1 MFTKI
6 KNQRGFVLI
15 EFIIALP
22 LVALLIYA
30 LAQMI
35 IQLPKFST
43 SQAADYALENDAHE
57 ILTQITRDARAAT
70 YAKVRRA
77 VGNEELY
84 EIFFYYSVL
93 STTSGQIVN
102 LKTPH
107 RFTVGATETHG
118 YQVYAERL
126 EDGAKR
132 NPISGGNFFA
142 DTTVTKLKF
151 STHKSDVD
159 EDKIGKLLHITL
171 EVQSISTDRKFKVST
186 SVFMPACEE
195 IEMIENE

>member
-15 EFIIALP
+15 EFVIALP

-35 IQLPKFST
+35 MQLPKFST

-70 YAKVRRA
+70 YAKVRKA
-77 VGNEELY
+77 VGNEEIY

-93 STTSGQIVN
+93 SATSGQIVN

-142 DTTVTKLKF
+142 DTTVRQLKF
-151 STHKSDVD
+151 SQPSEKV
-159 EDKIGKLLHITL
+159 LHITL
-171 EVQSISTDRKFKVST
+171 EVQSISTNRKFKVST

-195 IEMIENE
+195 IVGIEDE

>member
-93 STTSGQIVN
+93 SETSGQIVN

-142 DTTVTKLKF
+142 DTTVRQLKF
-151 STHKSDVD
+151 SQPSEKV
-159 EDKIGKLLHITL
+159 LHITL

-186 SVFMPACEE
+186 SVFMPACEK

>member
-15 EFIIALP
+15 EFVIALP

-35 IQLPKFST
+35 TQLPKFST

-151 STHKSDVD
+151 SQPSEKV
-159 EDKIGKLLHITL
+159 LHITL
-171 EVQSISTDRKFKVST
+171 EVQSISTNRKFKVST
-186 SVFMPACEE
+186 SVFMPACEK

>member
-57 ILTQITRDARAAT
+57 ILTQITRDARVAT

-126 EDGAKR
+126 ENGSKV

-142 DTTVTKLKF
+142 DTTVRQLKF
-151 STHKSDVD
+151 SQPSEKV
-159 EDKIGKLLHITL
+159 LHITL

-195 IEMIENE
+195 IDGIENE

>member
-57 ILTQITRDARAAT
+57 ILTQITRDARTAT

-93 STTSGQIVN
+93 SETSGQIVN

-107 RFTVGATETHG
+107 RFTVGATKTHG

-126 EDGAKR
+126 EDGAKV
-132 NPISGGNFFA
+132 NPISGGNFLA
-142 DTTVTKLKF
+142 DTTVTQLKF
-151 STHKSDVD
+151 SQPSEKV
-159 EDKIGKLLHITL
+159 LHITL
-171 EVQSISTDRKFKVST
+171 ELQSVETGRKFRLNT
-186 SVFMPACEE
+186 SVFMPACEKIEE
-195 IEMIENE
+195 I